1 MNGGGYSAI
10 SEALRTVD
18 DSSKLPERFTKS
30 LDFMRFSLAEVL
42 FDTLVADESTLFSKI
57 KSLHAVFPCSS
68 SLLLFLPST
77 SDEVNLQVSSS
88 DKS

>member
-1 MNGGGYSAI
+1 MNGGGFSAI

-18 DSSKLPERFTKS
+18 DSSRLPERFSKS
-30 LDFMRFSLAEVL
+30 LDYMRFSLAEVL

-68 SLLLFLPST
+68 PLLSFLPST
-77 SDEVNLQVSSS
+77 SDDVDLQGSSF